1 MISWGPIIFG
11 LIFGLIVG
19 VSFRKTEYF
28 NNTSLLVV
36 FIFLII
42 LSYLEGSF
50 PFYTDTSF
58 SLGFLATTFG
68 LIIGNLLFGR
78 KYNSNN
84 DS

>member
-11 LIFGLIVG
+11 FIFGLIVG
-19 VSFRKTEYF
+19 LSFRKTEYF
-28 NNTSLLVV
+28 NYTSLFVV

-50 PFYTDTSF
+50 PFYTDASV
-58 SLGFLATTFG
+58 SLGFLTTTFG

-78 KYNSNN
+78 KDNSNM

>member
-11 LIFGLIVG
+11 FIFGLIVG
-19 VSFRKTEYF
+19 FSFRKTEYF
-28 NNTSLLVV
+28 NNTSLLVI

-58 SLGFLATTFG
+58 SLGVLATSCG
-68 LIIGNLLFGR
+68 LVIGKLLFGR
-78 KYNSNN
+78 KDNSNM